1 MSTLLAS
8 SSNTSVNCLAK
19 NKEDFSKLVRR
30 IMLSSSGQFAAMGS
44 DGRPIKE
51 TAVPQPESPIWL
63 RCKELAEGAFQRC
76 NYSQAE
82 AMWLGALA
90 EAKTFDKRD
99 PRLALT
105 LESLASLYHMLE
117 RLEQA
122 EMFCRDALESL
133 IAIYGPM
140 HIKVANCMNTL
151 AGILYSQGRLKE
163 AEPFCIKLLYIY
175 EGAYG
180 PDHADVGMAVNNL
193 AMMYHVQ
200 GKYKQADRMYQR
212 AIRIRTKALGEKH
225 PVVVALIDN
234 YCNLL
239 STTGRTRDAH
249 ELRQSGNIAS
259 IAPIPMLEA
268 V

>member
-1 MSTLLAS
+1 MSTLVAS
-8 SSNTSVNCLAK
+8 LNTSIDIDAQ
-19 NKEDFSKLVRR
+19 NKEDFGKLVRR
-30 IMLSSSGQFAAMGS
+30 IMLSSSGQFASMAS

-51 TAVPQPESPIWL
+51 TAVPQTPSPIWA
-63 RCKELAEGAFQRC
+63 RCKELAEGATNRC

-90 EAKTFDKRD
+90 EARTFDRRD

-105 LESLASLYHMLE
+105 LESLASLYLMLE
-117 RLEQA
+117 RFEQA
-122 EMFCRDALESL
+122 EMFNRNALESL

-151 AGILYSQGRLKE
+151 AGILYNQGRLKE
-163 AEPFCIKLLYIY
+163 AEPYCIKLLYIY

-193 AMMYHVQ
+193 AMIYHTQ
-200 GKYKQADRMYQR
+200 GKHKQADRMYQR
-212 AIRIRTKALGEKH
+212 AIRIRTKALGDNH
-225 PVVVALIDN
+225 PIVVSLIDN

-239 STTGRTRDAH
+239 AVTGRSRDAL
-249 ELRQSGNIAS
+249 ELSRSRDISS
-259 IAPIPMLEA
+259 IAPLPMLA
-268 V
+268 AG